1 MVTKN
6 QIKFIKG
13 LSLKKNRIKYK
24 KFVVEGEKIIRE
36 FINSNYKLEKIY
48 SLSPEKF
55 SGYKSDLIS
64 VKELKS
70 MSNLKSP
77 NGDLA
82 VFNITYYTLKNE
94 NFYIVLD
101 GINDPGNL
109 GTIIRTCEWFGINQI
124 ICSKNSVDCYNSK
137 VIQASMG
144 SLSRVHVFYDD
155 ILSFI
160 DLKKMDVYGADINGE
175 RYDDVRIKNS
185 GIWVFGSES
194 HGISKNIISKI
205 DKKVKIPKPNDNI
218 KTESL
223 NLPVSLGIILSKIRI

>member
-6 QIKFIKG
+6 QIKFIKR
-13 LSLKKNRIKYK
+13 LSLKKNRIKYNM
-24 KFVVEGEKIIRE
+24 FVVEGEKIIKE
-36 FINSNYKLEKIY
+36 FINSSYKLEKIY
-48 SLSPEKF
+48 SVNPEKF
-55 SGYKSDLIS
+55 TGYDSNLIS

-70 MSNLKSP
+70 ISNLKSP

-82 VFNITYYTLKNE
+82 VFNMVSFTLKNE
-94 NFYIVLD
+94 NFYVALD

-109 GTIIRTCEWFGINQI
+109 GTIIRTCEWFGVNQI

-160 DLKKMDVYGADINGE
+160 DSKKMDVYGADIDGD
-175 RYDDVRIKNS
+175 RYDNIKFKSS

-205 DKKVKIPKPNDNI
+205 DKKVKIPKSHDNI

-223 NLPVSLGIILSKIRI
+223 NLPISLGIILSKIRL

>member
-82 VFNITYYTLKNE
+82 VFNVTYYTLKNE

-137 VIQASMG
+137 VDFKSTG
-144 SLSRVHVFYDD
+144 
-155 ILSFI
+155 
-160 DLKKMDVYGADINGE
+160 
-175 RYDDVRIKNS
+175 
-185 GIWVFGSES
+185 
-194 HGISKNIISKI
+194 
-205 DKKVKIPKPNDNI
+205 
-218 KTESL
+218 TE
-223 NLPVSLGIILSKIRI
+223 G